1 MVLDLLYIIGV
12 DKNERKYWL
21 VYNIYI
27 IRHCLVC
34 GDSTMTYKE
43 LVFTLI
49 AKRKKYKV
57 DTMTVSQ
64 MIGVADSS
72 VGSWERMQKCPNAM
86 NLLAWCNAL
95 ELELGLQQLES
106 QCPIDFEASEDVIA
120 WTQQQD
126 INYDREKEKF
136 IDYYTAK
143 NRTAKCWESMFK
155 LWVRRS
161 VEFRSESDRTRATYD
176 KTSPTFVRERRE
188 RILDMSNVSSKFLER
203 KSKDE

>member
-1 MVLDLLYIIGV
+1 MVFILCCF
-12 DKNERKYWL
+12 NW
-21 VYNIYI
+21 
-27 IRHCLVC
+27 CL
-34 GDSTMTYKE
+34 GNSNTTMTYKE

-143 NRTAKCWESMFK
+143 GRTAKCWESMFK
-155 LWVRRS
+155 LWVRRA
-161 VEFRSESDRTRATYD
+161 VEFRAESDRTRATYD

-188 RILDMSNVSSKFLER
+188 RIVNMSNVSSKFLER

>member
-1 MVLDLLYIIGV
+1 
-12 DKNERKYWL
+12 
-21 VYNIYI
+21 
-27 IRHCLVC
+27 
-34 GDSTMTYKE
+34 MTYKE

-49 AKRKKYKV
+49 AKRKKYKI

-72 VGSWERMQKCPNAM
+72 VGSWERMQKCPNGM

-95 ELELGLQQLES
+95 ELELALKELES
-106 QCPIDFEASEDVIA
+106 QCPENFEASDDVIA

-126 INYDREKEKF
+126 INYERERDKF
-136 IDYYTAK
+136 VDYYRAK
-143 NRTAKCWESMFK
+143 GRTARDWQSMFK

-161 VEFRSESDRTRATYD
+161 VEFRAESDRTRATYD
-176 KTSPTFVRERRE
+176 KTSPTFVRDRRE

>member
-1 MVLDLLYIIGV
+1 
-12 DKNERKYWL
+12 
-21 VYNIYI
+21 
-27 IRHCLVC
+27 
-34 GDSTMTYKE
+34 MTYKE

-49 AKRKKYKV
+49 AKRKKYKI

-72 VGSWERMQKCPNAM
+72 VGSWERMQKCPNGM

-95 ELELGLQQLES
+95 ELELDLKESES
-106 QCPIDFEASEDVIA
+106 QCPEDFEASDDVIA

-126 INYDREKEKF
+126 IDYERERDKF
-136 IDYYTAK
+136 IDYYSAK
-143 NRTAKCWESMFK
+143 GRTARSWQSMFK

-161 VEFRSESDRTRATYD
+161 VEFRAESDRTRATYD
-176 KTSPTFVRERRE
+176 KTSPTFVRERRK

>member
-1 MVLDLLYIIGV
+1 MVCSHHV
-12 DKNERKYWL
+12 
-21 VYNIYI
+21 
-27 IRHCLVC
+27 
-34 GDSTMTYKE
+34 MTYKE

-49 AKRKKYKV
+49 AKRKKYKI

-72 VGSWERMQKCPNAM
+72 VGSWERMQKCPNGM

-95 ELELGLQQLES
+95 ELELALKELES
-106 QCPIDFEASEDVIA
+106 QCPADFEASEDVIA

-126 INYDREKEKF
+126 IDYERERDKF
-136 IDYYTAK
+136 IDYYTAQG
-143 NRTAKCWESMFK
+143 RTARSWEAMFK

-161 VEFRSESDRTRATYD
+161 VEFRAESDRTRATYD

-203 KSKDE
+203 KGKDK